1 MKIFHFDFN
10 TAFYK
15 IEYLKEFI
23 VKLHSFGYDTLLWE
37 LEDFVKFDTISY
49 CWQSDS
55 ISKEEFAELLN
66 FSNSLGMENIPLLQ
80 TLGHCEY
87 ILSKEEYAQYA
98 DNKGTLTP
106 YCPSRK
112 EVKDFLTSLIK
123 EYLELFSNTKYF
135 HLGCDEVWNL
145 GENCPICKEKI
156 SLGQKG
162 QLMAEHI
169 DYLANILLKNNKT
182 PIIWADM
189 LLIHPEMTNF
199 LSKEIILVDWR
210 YELREDC
217 NNLWLWNDKGGY
229 LISPEKINDQ
239 MKENFGPY
247 LYKNNKINIHYTTDF
262 LTSKGYK
269 VICAGAS
276 SCYPDNFLLGDAS
289 THIANCCTMLKK
301 GSENLGYLHTS
312 WSVHLFPYE
321 LQSAIELASNSKDYL
336 SLQNQYTKK
345 YFGIESKEFF
355 KALNLLTPRVLFSGA
370 ESTGCGKAIKIPQPN
385 IIQKKLKELD
395 NLGVLKQELDK
406 TIACKENF
414 VKALNT
420 LQNLRKDI
428 LKGHDLFDR
437 YILSA
442 KALVNRCDF
451 GIYAASQYLALPC
464 SINANNVKAELI
476 NLREE
481 YFKDYQKKLTFT
493 HANRFTQIIF
503 DTLLEYLNANY
514 F

>member
-10 TAFYK
+10 TAFYTK
-15 IEYLKEFI
+15 QYLKEFI
-23 VKLHSFGYDTLLWE
+23 QKLHSFGYTALIWE
-37 LEDFVKFDTISY
+37 LEDFVKFDTISS

-66 FSNSLGMENIPLLQ
+66 FSNSLGFENIPLLQ

-87 ILSKEEYAQYA
+87 VLSKEEYAKYA

-106 YCPSRK
+106 YCPSKK
-112 EVKDFLTSLIK
+112 EVKDFLTSLIN
-123 EYLELFSNTKYF
+123 EYLELFSNSKYF

-162 QLMAEHI
+162 KLMAGHI
-169 DYLANILLKNNKT
+169 DYLANILLKNHKI
-182 PIIWADM
+182 PMIWADM

-210 YELREDC
+210 YELREDS
-217 NNLWLWNDKGGY
+217 NKLWLWNDKGGY
-229 LISPEKINDQ
+229 LISPEEIDDT
-239 MKENFGPY
+239 MKEIFGLY
-247 LYKNNKINIHYTTDF
+247 LYKNNKVNIHYTTDF
-262 LTSKGYK
+262 LTSRGYK

-276 SCYPDNFLLGDAS
+276 SCYPDNFLLGNAS
-289 THIANCCTMLKK
+289 QHIANACTMLKK
-301 GSENLGYLHTS
+301 GLENQGYLHTS

-321 LQSAIELASNSKDYL
+321 LQSAIELASNTNNYL
-336 SLQNQYTKK
+336 SLQENYTIK
-345 YFGIESKEFF
+345 YFGIKSKDFF
-355 KALNLLTPRVLFSGA
+355 EAIDMLTPRVLFSGA
-370 ESTGCGKAIKIPQPN
+370 ESTGCGKAIKTPPPDVIK
-385 IIQKKLKELD
+385 KKLVELD
-395 NLGVLKQELDK
+395 NLGILKQELDK
-406 TIACKENF
+406 TTSCKENF
-414 VKALNT
+414 ERALST

-428 LKGHDLFDR
+428 QKGYDLFDR

-451 GIYAASQYLALPC
+451 GIYAASKYLHLPC
-464 SINANNVKAELI
+464 SIDANKLKAELI
-476 NLREE
+476 ILREE
-481 YFKDYQKKLTFT
+481 YFNDYQKKLTLS

-503 DTLLEYLNANY
+503 DTLLEYLNDN
-514 F
+514 